1 MHRDPIHIIVH
12 FQQNGDTVLKQT
24 SLLKKFALCL
34 AFQAAVIPAAMAQGK
49 PAEPPEPQRS
59 SRYASIVIDAANGH
73 TLYERD
79 ADKELRPASTTKVMT
94 AYLVLEALRNGTL
107 TLDQEL
113 TVSRRAASQE
123 RTNLAMMRTTTHK
136 DKNGKRRTETRQVIT
151 KITVENA
158 LKGMLVHSANDAA
171 IVLAE
176 AIGGSVEG
184 FADKMNATA
193 QRLGMHDSHFMN
205 PNGLPHTRQFTT
217 VNDMATLSAAV
228 IKDFPEYYH
237 FFGNRTF
244 SYNGVNYR
252 NYNNLLG
259 SYDGVDGLKTGYIHT
274 SGFNLTASA
283 ERDGQ
288 RIVAVVFG
296 AANPAQRK
304 ADMTILLDY
313 GFAVL
318 GSQPKPPLPEN
329 QNEPPDTS
337 EDPEETAPGFDTGGH
352 ARLNGLTTTWGAALA
367 PAFQQVSVSFP
378 VPTRPLLPA
387 SSTETRLTS
396 GPVHEAP
403 RKREPEAPHKDPL
416 YIPRPAGFSGR
427 GREI

>member
-1 MHRDPIHIIVH
+1 MR
-12 FQQNGDTVLKQT
+12 KA
-24 SLLKKFALCL
+24 SLFKHLALCM
-34 AFQAAVIPAAMAQGK
+34 AFQAAALPALAQTAK

-59 SRYASIVIDAANGH
+59 SRYAAVVINAANGSMI
-73 TLYERD
+73 YGRD
-79 ADKELRPASTTKVMT
+79 EEKQLRPASTTKVMT
-94 AYLVLEALRNGTL
+94 AYLVFEALKNGTL
-107 TLDQEL
+107 RLDQEL

-123 RTNLAMMRTTTHK
+123 RTNLAMMRTNTYK

-171 IVLAE
+171 VVLAE
-176 AIGGSVEG
+176 AVGGSVEG

-193 QRLGMHDSHFMN
+193 ERLGMNDSHFMN

-217 VNDMATLSAAV
+217 VSDMAKLSVAV

-244 SYNGVNYR
+244 TYNGTSYR

-259 SYDGVDGLKTGYIHT
+259 SYDGVDGLKTGFIRV

-296 AANPAQRK
+296 ADNPAQRK
-304 ADMTILLDY
+304 ADMTVLLDY

-318 GSQPKPPLPEN
+318 GSQPRPLLP
-329 QNEPPDTS
+329 QNPNDPPDTS
-337 EDPEETAPGFDTGGH
+337 EDPEEENAPGFDGEGQ
-352 ARLNGLTTTWGAALA
+352 ARSSERSTFAIGTISGSYNLKASNTYSA
-367 PAFQQVSVSFP
+367 PAAVQPVSVAASAPVSTPAVLRAAPP
-378 VPTRPLLPA
+378 VPPEKDPP
-387 SSTETRLTS
+387 E
-396 GPVHEAP
+396 
-403 RKREPEAPHKDPL
+403 RKPEPL
-416 YIPRPAGFSGR
+416 YIPRTPSLR
-427 GREI
+427 SREI

>member
-1 MHRDPIHIIVH
+1 MHRDPIHIFVH
-12 FQQNGDTVLKQT
+12 FQQNGDTVLNHT
-24 SLLKKFALCL
+24 SLLKKFALCI
-34 AFQAAVIPAAMAQGK
+34 AFQAAVIPAAMAQSK
-49 PAEPPEPQRS
+49 PAEPAEPARS
-59 SRYASIVIDAANGH
+59 NRYASIVIDASSGQ
-73 TLYERD
+73 TLYERG

-94 AYLVLEALRNGTL
+94 AYLVLEALRAGTL

-123 RTNLAMMRTTTHK
+123 RTNLAMMRTTTTK

-171 IVLAE
+171 VVLAE
-176 AIGGSVEG
+176 SIGGSVEG

-193 QRLGMHDSHFMN
+193 QRLGMSDSHFMN

-217 VNDMATLSAAV
+217 VSDMAKLSAAV

-283 ERDGQ
+283 ERDGR

-296 AANPAQRK
+296 ADNPTQRK
-304 ADMTILLDY
+304 ADMTVLLDY
-313 GFAVL
+313 GFAVV
-318 GSQPKPPLPEN
+318 GSQPKPPLPQN

-337 EDPEETAPGFDTGGH
+337 EDPEETAPGFEAGGH
-352 ARLNGLTTTWGAALA
+352 ARLNGLSTIQALA
-367 PAFQQVSVSFP
+367 PAFQQVRLSFP
-378 VPTRPLLPA
+378 VQPLQ
-387 SSTETRLTS
+387 STGTETRATT

-403 RKREPEAPHKDPL
+403 QKREPEGPQKEPL
-416 YIPRPAGFSGR
+416 YLQRAPTVGGR
-427 GREI
+427 GRGI

>member
-1 MHRDPIHIIVH
+1 MHRDPIHIVVN
-12 FQQNGDTVLKQT
+12 FQQNGDTVLKHT
-24 SLLKKFALCL
+24 SLLKKFALCI
-34 AFQAAVIPAAMAQGK
+34 AFQAAVIPAIAQGQ
-49 PAEPPEPQRS
+49 PAEPAEPKRS
-59 SRYASIVIDAANGH
+59 NRYASIVIDASNGQ
-73 TLYERD
+73 TLYERG

-107 TLDQEL
+107 RLDQEL

-123 RTNLAMMRTTTHK
+123 RTNLAMMRTTTTK
-136 DKNGKRRTETRQVIT
+136 DKNGKRHTQTHQVIT

-171 IVLAE
+171 VVLAE

-193 QRLGMHDSHFMN
+193 KRLGMDDSHFMN

-217 VNDMATLSAAV
+217 VSDMAKLSAAV

-283 ERDGQ
+283 ERDGR

-296 AANPAQRK
+296 ADNPAQRK
-304 ADMTILLDY
+304 ADMTVLLDY

-318 GSQPKPPLPEN
+318 GSQPKPPLPQN

-337 EDPEETAPGFDTGGH
+337 EDPDETAPGFEAGGH
-352 ARLNGLTTTWGAALA
+352 ARLKGLTTTWDNLA
-367 PAFQQVSVSFP
+367 PAFQQVSLRFP
-378 VPTRPLLPA
+378 APRPLQGTGA
-387 SSTETRLTS
+387 ETRITS

-403 RKREPEAPHKDPL
+403 RKREPESPQKEPL
-416 YIPRPAGFSGR
+416 YILRGPGFSGR